1 MDSMGGFM
9 QERTLGAIA
18 EHVGGRVCGDSHIRI
33 RAAATLSRAGPGD
46 ISFLVNRK
54 YEKQLES
61 TKAGAVI
68 VGQEMVADFGLR
80 IGEGTRCESAIHNP
94 PWL

>member
-9 QERTLGAIA
+9 QERTLGGIA
-18 EHVGGRVCGDSHIRI
+18 EHVGGRVCGDSRIRI
-33 RAAATLSRAGPGD
+33 HAAATLSQAGPGD

-61 TKAGAVI
+61 TEADAAI
-68 VGQEMVADFGLR
+68 VGQETAADFGSCHCERSAAIR
-80 IGEGTRCESAIHNP
+80 IAD
-94 PWL
+94 